1 MNICR
6 YHLYYVCI
14 VIFILMQVLGPARLL
29 NSALCKEIMR
39 YLPVRIQSQD
49 PHLLFT
55 TLLHGYHVTHL
66 IEFVFIDSFISRRAE
81 ANKPTLL
88 LLQIEH
94 NGNLIGLYREDRWS
108 RRHGVHGSPD
118 TILFSIEFTWKK
130 RELITMIRKWVGG
143 KSRIE

>member
-1 MNICR
+1 
-6 YHLYYVCI
+6 
-14 VIFILMQVLGPARLL
+14 
-29 NSALCKEIMR
+29 MR

-94 NGNLIGLYREDRWS
+94 NGNLIGLYSED
-108 RRHGVHGSPD
+108 
-118 TILFSIEFTWKK
+118 
-130 RELITMIRKWVGG
+130 GG
-143 KSRIE
+143 GGERAGRPPAAGCKAGCVD

>member
-1 MNICR
+1 
-6 YHLYYVCI
+6 
-14 VIFILMQVLGPARLL
+14 
-29 NSALCKEIMR
+29 MR
-39 YLPVRIQSQD
+39 NLPVRIQSQD

-66 IEFVFIDSFISRRAE
+66 IEFVCIDSFISRRAE
-81 ANKPTLL
+81 AIKPTLL

-108 RRHGVHGSPD
+108 RRHGTHGSPD

-130 RELITMIRKWVGG
+130 RELVTTIRKWVGG
-143 KSRIE
+143 ESRREGSFLVLSDQFVDGVEKPTVDSDDRNYV